1 MLKYAAKTDWKGYT
15 FEELQYR
22 KVVLEAAIESQR
34 VRLLETSE
42 KLKSDTPINFLSNT
56 GAIMR
61 FINFASYGVMA
72 VKLFRTI
79 RPLFKKK

>member
-1 MLKYAAKTDWKGYT
+1 MLNYAAKTDWKGYT

-22 KVVLEAAIESQR
+22 KVVLEAAIESQKT
-34 VRLLETSE
+34 RLFESTE
-42 KLKSDTPINFLSNT
+42 KLKSDTPLNFIGDT
-56 GAIMR
+56 KGVMR

-72 VKLFRTI
+72 VKLFRTL